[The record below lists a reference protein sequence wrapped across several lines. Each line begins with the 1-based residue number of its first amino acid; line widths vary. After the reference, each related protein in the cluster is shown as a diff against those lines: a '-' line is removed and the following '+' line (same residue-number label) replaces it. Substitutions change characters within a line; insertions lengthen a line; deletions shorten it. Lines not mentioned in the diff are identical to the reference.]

1 MLYLITK
8 KRSLKPLHSLANP
21 QKTLFVIKY
30 KSFCYSHVSHLNY
43 LVMVYAFTVYSFTVY
58 KVYTHYYAIYQRG
71 SFVSYYRG
79 SELSCTN
86 YIYSSL
92 I

>member
-1 MLYLITK
+1 MFYLITK
-8 KRSLKPLHSLANP
+8 KRSVKPLHFLANP

-30 KSFCYSHVSHLNY
+30 KSFCSSHVSYLNY
-43 LVMVYAFTVYSFTVY
+43 FIMVYAFTVYSFAAY
-58 KVYTHYYAIYQRG
+58 KVHSHYYAIYQRG
-71 SFVSYYRG
+71 SFVCHHSG
-79 SELSCTN
+79 SESSCAN